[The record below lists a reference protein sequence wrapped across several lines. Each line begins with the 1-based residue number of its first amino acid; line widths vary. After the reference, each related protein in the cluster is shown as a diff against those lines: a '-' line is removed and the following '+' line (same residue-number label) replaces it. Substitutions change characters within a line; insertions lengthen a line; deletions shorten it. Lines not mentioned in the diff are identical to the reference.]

1 LRLEADDIALL
12 KRRWDWTDRGFKA
25 VQWTAFIAILMLAWQ
40 KTHALSILALIVLL
54 SLLLVWQIVGFVKT
68 RKICQQA

>member
-12 KRRWDWTDRGFKA
+12 KRRWDWTERGFKA